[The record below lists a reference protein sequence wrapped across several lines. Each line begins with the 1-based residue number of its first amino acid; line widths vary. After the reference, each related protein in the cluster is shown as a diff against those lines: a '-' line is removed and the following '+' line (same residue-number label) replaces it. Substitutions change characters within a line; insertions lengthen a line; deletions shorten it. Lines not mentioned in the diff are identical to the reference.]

1 MTDRDWSIRRAG
13 DGDVAA
19 LTRLFFVS
27 VREGAGPDYTEA
39 QREAWAPDFPETHL
53 WQARL
58 ADQKVW
64 LAETGD
70 GEVLGFMTLRRDG
83 HIDLAFVAPGRIGS
97 GIAYALYLE
106 LEAQARADGLTELT
120 SDASTRAKAFFERQG
135 WEVVEAQQP
144 VRNGVTLHNW
154 RVRKALA
161 G

>member
-70 GEVLGFMTLRRDG
+70 GEVLGFLGPRDQMTTVQSSRVQGASSR
-83 HIDLAFVAPGRIGS
+83 
-97 GIAYALYLE
+97 E
-106 LEAQARADGLTELT
+106 GLL
-120 SDASTRAKAFFERQG
+120 
-135 WEVVEAQQP
+135 
-144 VRNGVTLHNW
+144 
-154 RVRKALA
+154 
-161 G
+161 